1 MVCSHAP
8 CGLAMTLLKKSEIRK
23 PLVVRG
29 TTSFSGSLERPQ
41 QREKRPPCSSHCP
54 NGNNVRA
61 AMGVVA
67 QREKLH
73 LEEDGAWDEA
83 WRLITDTNPFPAV
96 LGRVCSHPCEQ
107 YCNRGEKDEAVAI
120 SAFERFVG
128 DWGIARRL
136 ELDRITCAP
145 PRFPKKVAV
154 VGAGP
159 CGLSCAY
166 QLARRGHAVT
176 IFESYPKAGGM
187 LRYGVPPYRLGRAV
201 LDAEIGRLCRLGVE
215 IRTNVQIGTMI
226 PFEWL
231 RSTFD
236 AVFVAI
242 GAHVGRTIG
251 IAGGA
256 GSDVF
261 SGVEFLR
268 SANSAAKF
276 FIGPKVV
283 VVGDGQTAID
293 VARVARRVE
302 RALALPA
309 MTVTLLRSHTR
320 EEEDLDGLGEEG
332 ITVEYSSMPIDLVRN
347 EAGRIA
353 GINLQPAELGPPD
366 ASGLRL
372 PRAVGGSP
380 RHLPADTVISAYGQT
395 PDWGSL
401 GLIDGWSPEEV
412 DEWGRTPLS
421 GVWSG
426 GDNLTLG
433 NAARSIYEGRRAALS
448 IDAHLAGGQPVA
460 PAVHQP
466 ISTGRVKLALYDP
479 LPRVASHVLSSE
491 QSLRLLWV
499 EVDQGLTKTQA
510 AAEAARCLSC
520 GTCFG
525 CERCWMYCTPGC
537 FTKVAAPTL
546 GGNYFDL
553 SLAICDG
560 CRKCV
565 DMCPSGFLEM
575 M

>member
-1 MVCSHAP
+1 MS
-8 CGLAMTLLKKSEIRK
+8 LLKKTEKNK

-29 TTSFSGSLERPQ
+29 AAGFSGSRERPQ
-41 QREKRPPCSSHCP
+41 QREKQPPCSNHCP
-54 NGNNVRA
+54 SENNVRA
-61 AMGVVA
+61 AMSVVA
-67 QREKLH
+67 RRAKLGI
-73 LEEDGAWDEA
+73 EEDAAWDEA

-107 YCNRGEKDEAVAI
+107 HCNRGEKDEAVAI

-136 ELDRITCAP
+136 ELVRIAQVP
-145 PRFPKKVAV
+145 AAPKKIAV

-159 CGLSCAY
+159 GGLSCAY
-166 QLARRGHAVT
+166 QLARRGYGVT
-176 IFESYPKAGGM
+176 VFESYPQAGGM
-187 LRYGVPPYRLGRAV
+187 LRYGIPVYRLGRAV
-201 LDAEIGRLCRLGVE
+201 LDAEIGRLHKLGVE
-215 IRTNVQIGTMI
+215 IRTDVQVGTNI
-226 PFEWL
+226 AFEEV
-231 RSTFD
+231 RATFD

-242 GAHVGRTIG
+242 GAHVGRAIN
-251 IAGGA
+251 IPGGA

-261 SGVEFLR
+261 SGVDFLR

-293 VARVARRVE
+293 VARVARRVG
-302 RALALPA
+302 RALGLPS

-320 EEEDLDGLGEEG
+320 DEEDLGKLAEEG
-332 ITVEYSSMPIDLVRN
+332 IAVEYSIMPVDIVRG

-353 GINLQPAELGPPD
+353 SMNLQPAELAPPN
-366 ASGLRL
+366 AGGVRL
-372 PRAVGGSP
+372 PRAVDGP
-380 RHLPADTVISAYGQT
+380 IRQLAADTVISAYGQT

-401 GLIDGWSPEEV
+401 GLIDGLSADEV
-412 DEWGRTPLS
+412 DEWGRTSVP

-426 GDNLTLG
+426 GDNILLG
-433 NAARSIYEGRRAALS
+433 IAARSIHEGLRAALS
-448 IDAHLAGGQPVA
+448 IDATLSGRHLVN

-466 ISTGRVKLALYDP
+466 ISTGRVKLNLYDP
-479 LPRVASHVLSSE
+479 IPRVASHVLSSE

-499 EVDQGLTKTQA
+499 EVDQGLTKSQA

-537 FTKVAAPTL
+537 FTKVQAPTL
-546 GGNYFDL
+546 GGNYFNL
-553 SLAICDG
+553 SPAICDG
-560 CRKCV
+560 CRKCA

>member
-1 MVCSHAP
+1 LQIRRTQVGHMS
-8 CGLAMTLLKKSEIRK
+8 LLKKTEKHK
-23 PLVVRG
+23 PLVVRA

-41 QREKRPPCSSHCP
+41 QREKQPPCSNHCP
-54 NGNNVRA
+54 SSNNVRA

-67 QREKLH
+67 QRGKLGI
-73 LEEDGAWDEA
+73 EEDAAWDEA
-83 WRLITDTNPFPAV
+83 WRLVTDTNPFPAV

-107 YCNRGEKDEAVAI
+107 HCNRGEKDEPVAI

-136 ELDRITCAP
+136 ELVRIADPPAAP
-145 PRFPKKVAV
+145 KRIAV
-154 VGAGP
+154 IGAGP
-159 CGLSCAY
+159 GGLSCAY
-166 QLARRGHAVT
+166 QLARRGHSVT
-176 IFESYPKAGGM
+176 IFESYPQAGGM
-187 LRYGVPPYRLGRAV
+187 LRYGIPAYRLGRAV
-201 LDAEIGRLCRLGVE
+201 LDAEIGRLCGLGVE
-215 IRTNVQIGTMI
+215 IRTNVQVGTTI
-226 PFEWL
+226 PFEWV
-231 RSTFD
+231 RTTFD

-242 GAHVGRTIG
+242 GAHVGRAISVP
-251 IAGGA
+251 GGA

-261 SGVEFLR
+261 SAVEFLR

-276 FIGPKVV
+276 FIGPKVL
-283 VVGDGQTAID
+283 VVGDGQTAVD

-302 RALALPA
+302 RALQLPA
-309 MTVTLLRSHTR
+309 MTVSVLRSHTR
-320 EEEDLDGLGEEG
+320 DEENLDALGEEG
-332 ITVEYSSMPIDLVRN
+332 ITVEYSCMPVDIVRN

-353 GINLQPAELGPPD
+353 GMNLQPAELGPPN
-366 ASGLRL
+366 ASGVRL
-372 PRAVGGSP
+372 PRGLDGP
-380 RHLPADTVISAYGQT
+380 IRHLAADTVISAYGQT

-401 GLIDGWSPEEV
+401 GLVDGFPV
-412 DEWGRTPLS
+412 DEWGRTPIPA
-421 GVWSG
+421 VWSG
-426 GDNLTLG
+426 GDNILLG
-433 NAARSIYEGRRAALS
+433 IAARSIHEGLRAALS
-448 IDAHLAGGQPVA
+448 IDAHLAGQQP
-460 PAVHQP
+460 PSPTVHQP
-466 ISTGRVKLALYDP
+466 ISTGRVKLQHYDP

-537 FTKVAAPTL
+537 FTKAKAPTL
-546 GGNYFDL
+546 GGNYFNL